1 MFLQTEIVKRMSAI
15 IGQVLPF
22 LSQEHQ
28 QQVATA
34 VERAKQVTMSDLN
47 SAVAG
52 VGVSNKSNPSF
63 LFCNALRVVV
73 GHWAGQ
79 VTLSNRVSLES

>member
-1 MFLQTEIVKRMSAI
+1 MSAI

-34 VERAKQVTMSDLN
+34 VERAKQVTMQSMVLVRNSDLDY
-47 SAVAG
+47 S
-52 VGVSNKSNPSF
+52 
-63 LFCNALRVVV
+63 ALRV
-73 GHWAGQ
+73 Q
-79 VTLSNRVSLES
+79 FSLPIVWTTGSYYL